1 MRVGI
6 VSLIHESN
14 TFVPIPTT
22 LDLFRRDGLL
32 RGGEICERFADGHHE
47 ISGFLEGLASAGLE
61 AVPIF
66 YASTTPSGRIAGE
79 TCAELMRLMFAAVEE
94 AGALHGYLVAPHGAN
109 AGKGAEYRDL
119 DGYWLSHL
127 RQRAGGGVPIVSTV
141 DPHANLSA
149 PMVAACDATLAY
161 RTNPHLDQ
169 KVRGLEAADLMART
183 LRGEIRPV
191 QAGAFP
197 PVAMNIERQS
207 TSAPPCLPLCELA
220 EEILAAPE
228 VLCATVALGFPYGDV
243 EEMGSAFAVATDGEP
258 LRARDL
264 AQRLA
269 AYLIEHRA
277 EFVGEFIPIAAA
289 VDRALA
295 QDGPVCL
302 LDMGDN
308 VGGGSPGDGT
318 LIARELHCR
327 GGAASFVCLCDPQGV
342 AGAREAGRGNRV
354 RLAMGGKT
362 DDMHGPPLQ
371 SEVRVRSL
379 HEGKF
384 REEEVR
390 HGGMTAF
397 DMGPTA
403 VVETDTGLTI
413 SLTSRRVVP
422 VSLGM
427 MTSIGLHPD
436 RFQVLTA
443 KGVHAPVAAYAPVS
457 KALIRVDTPGSTA
470 ADMRRFHYRYRRRP
484 LYPME
489 EIG

>member
-109 AGKGAEYRDL
+109 AGEGAEYRDL
-119 DGYWLSHL
+119 DGYWLSRL
-127 RQRAGGGVPIVSTV
+127 RQRAGGGVPIISTV

-149 PMVAACDATLAY
+149 LMVAACDATLAC

-228 VLCATVALGFPYGDV
+228 VLCASVALGFPYADV
-243 EEMGSAFAVATDGEP
+243 EEMGSAFAVATDDEP

-318 LIARELHCR
+318 
-327 GGAASFVCLCDPQGV
+327 F
-342 AGAREAGRGNRV
+342 
-354 RLAMGGKT
+354 
-362 DDMHGPPLQ
+362 
-371 SEVRVRSL
+371 
-379 HEGKF
+379 
-384 REEEVR
+384 
-390 HGGMTAF
+390 
-397 DMGPTA
+397 
-403 VVETDTGLTI
+403 